1 MNASDINRYI
11 TMRSGF
17 DQAERRE
24 KQRLRK
30 KAQRI
35 RDKKP
40 GARHE
45 KTYRATDEEH
55 KVLKK
60 TLIELRR

>member
-1 MNASDINRYI
+1 MAKTD
-11 TMRSGF
+11 
-17 DQAERRE
+17 AERKRD
-24 KQRLRK
+24 
-30 KAQRI
+30 QRI

-45 KTYRATDEEH
+45 KTYRATTPEH

-60 TLIELRR
+60 TLEGIRK